1 MGRPLLQIT
10 HEGQPPA
17 DPYLLPHVRRNA
29 LDMTQ
34 NIDALVNMTRAL
46 GEPDMDYVIIG
57 EGNTSM
63 TLDAQSFAVKAS
75 GHQMRNISAGGFVN
89 VYFEPILGLLDNPP
103 KTMSEQKAITLAARV
118 DQNNERSPSI
128 EVSFHAMLLRECD
141 VKFIGHTHPT
151 AINQIMCTG
160 HAAAFAQQRRF
171 PDEVVLCGPQSLL
184 APYGDPGLP
193 LALIM
198 RHHLRQFIER
208 AGEAPKLILLQNHGM
223 IALGDT
229 PGEILNITAMAV
241 KAAKIFAG
249 ALQLGKAIH
258 LPDEEVQ
265 HLYKR
270 PDEIYRRQLFVE
282 DSKTH

>member
-1 MGRPLLQIT
+1 M
-10 HEGQPPA
+10 
-17 DPYLLPHVRRNA
+17 NA
-29 LDMTQ
+29 LDS
-34 NIDALVNMTRAL
+34 LVEMTRTL
-46 GEPDMDYVIIG
+46 GDPQNDYVVIG

-63 TLDAQSFAVKAS
+63 RLDAESFAVKAS
-75 GHQMRNISAGGFVN
+75 GQQMHNIDADGFAS
-89 VYFEPILGLLDNPP
+89 VYLEPILGLLDHPP
-103 KTMSEQKAITLAARV
+103 TSMSEQKRITQSAVLPPNALGGT
-118 DQNNERSPSI
+118 EGGLSPSI
-128 EVSFHAMLLRECD
+128 EVSFHAMLLQECG
-141 VKFIGHTHPT
+141 VKYIGHTHPT
-151 AINQIMCTG
+151 AINQVLCTE
-160 HAAAFAQQRRF
+160 HAAAFARQRRF

-184 APYGDPGLP
+184 TPYGDPGLP

-198 RHHLRQFIER
+198 RHHLRQFITQY
-208 AGEAPKLILLQNHGM
+208 GETPKLILLQNHGM

-249 ALQLGKAIH
+249 ALQLGKATR

>member
-1 MGRPLLQIT
+1 M
-10 HEGQPPA
+10 
-17 DPYLLPHVRRNA
+17 NA
-29 LDMTQ
+29 LDS
-34 NIDALVNMTRAL
+34 LVEMTRIL
-46 GEPDMDYVIIG
+46 GDPQNDYVVIG

-63 TLDAQSFAVKAS
+63 RLNAESFAVKAS
-75 GHQMRNISAGGFVN
+75 GQQMRNIDADGFVS
-89 VYFEPILGLLDNPP
+89 VYLEPILGLLDHPP
-103 KTMSEQKAITLAARV
+103 STLSEQKSITEAARL
-118 DQNNERSPSI
+118 DQNSARSPSI
-128 EVSFHAMLLRECD
+128 EVSFHAMLLHECG
-141 VKFIGHTHPT
+141 VKYIGHTHPT
-151 AINQIMCTG
+151 AINQVLCTE
-160 HAAAFAQQRRF
+160 HAAAFARQRRF

-184 APYGDPGLP
+184 APYADPGLP

-198 RHHLRQFIER
+198 RHHLRRFLQR
-208 AGEAPKLILLQNHGM
+208 VGEAPKLILLQNHGM
-223 IALGDT
+223 IALGDS
-229 PGEILNITAMAV
+229 PSEILNITAMAV